1 MLEYFGLD
9 LVPYLYCRVPHSS
22 IQEFGRNFKSSKSWC
37 NRTNDNDSQMMTMF
51 GTKGLI
57 TTLGRTWIQQYP
69 ADISRDGAAQ
79 IDPPASNGQG
89 GDGQAGRNVV
99 ERIGAHKSGTVKGIH
114 GVNAPGPFL
123 WGNH

>member
-1 MLEYFGLD
+1 
-9 LVPYLYCRVPHSS
+9 
-22 IQEFGRNFKSSKSWC
+22 
-37 NRTNDNDSQMMTMF
+37 MTMF

-79 IDPPASNGQG
+79 IDPPASNSQG
-89 GDGQAGRNVV
+89 GDGQAGHNVV

-114 GVNAPGPFL
+114 GVNAPGPNMGKPL
-123 WGNH
+123 ETIGYRSEDITNNKITIICQIC